1 MKEAQFYNKI
11 EDLVYCNLCPHGC
24 KLSEGQTGLCRVR
37 KVIDGKLYS
46 LNYGKI
52 SAINLDP
59 IEKKP
64 LYHYKPGSLILSVG
78 SVGCNFSCG
87 FCQNYTISQTAETF
101 FTTFISPEEL
111 ISIALKYKEKGNIG
125 IAFTY
130 NEPLIFYEY
139 IYDTITLLKDE
150 LDIILVSNGYVNEAP
165 LKDIIKHVKAINF
178 DLKAYNEDFYK
189 RICHGSLEP
198 VLNSIKIAYN
208 YTHVEITTLIIPGF
222 NDSEEEIDKLSL
234 WISKLSPNIPLHLTR
249 YFPNYKFQIEA
260 TPIETLVR
268 LQRIAKKHLN
278 FVYLGNVL
286 LPSNTVCPNCNKI
299 LIKRNGFEVQSFM
312 TSNQCPFCSFEIEYI
327 KI

>member
-1 MKEAQFYNKI
+1 MKEAMFYTKVKDKI
-11 EDLVYCNLCPHGC
+11 YCNLCPHEC

-87 FCQNYTISQTAETF
+87 FCQNFKISQTGETF
-101 FTTFISPEEL
+101 FTTFIPPEEL
-111 ISIALKYKEKGNIG
+111 INIALKYKGKGNIG

-130 NEPLIFYEY
+130 NEPSIFYEY
-139 IYDTITLLKDE
+139 IYDAIALLKDDI
-150 LDIILVSNGYVNEAP
+150 DIILVSNGYINEAP
-165 LKDIIKHVKAINF
+165 LKSIIKHVKAINF
-178 DLKAYNEDFYK
+178 DLKSFNDDFYK
-189 RICHGSLEP
+189 KVCHGHLEP
-198 VLNSIKIAYN
+198 VLKSIEIACN
-208 YTHVEITTLIIPGF
+208 NTHVEITTLIIPGL
-222 NDSEEEIDKLSL
+222 NDSEEEIDKLAF
-234 WISKLSPNIPLHLTR
+234 WISKLNPNIPLHLTR
-249 YFPNYKFQIEA
+249 YFPTYKFKIEA
-260 TPIETLVR
+260 TPIETLIK
-268 LQRIAKKHLN
+268 LQSIAKKHLN

-286 LPSNTVCPNCNKI
+286 LSSDTICPNCNKTI
-299 LIKRNGFEVQSFM
+299 IKRNGFEIQSFL
-312 TSNQCPFCSFEIEYI
+312 TSNQCPFCSYKIECI